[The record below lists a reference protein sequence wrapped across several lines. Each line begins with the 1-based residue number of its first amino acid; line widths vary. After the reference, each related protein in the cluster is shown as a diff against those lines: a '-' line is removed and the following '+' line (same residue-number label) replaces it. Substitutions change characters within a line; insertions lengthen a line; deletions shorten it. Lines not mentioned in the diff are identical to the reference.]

1 MSDLEYDVL
10 DELYFVQSFSELMQ
24 STDLE
29 EKELRPVLQKLLN
42 KGWIRC
48 FLTVSEEVPT
58 EELDFELEFRN
69 YYYLA
74 SKSGLL
80 AHNSN

>member
-10 DELYFVQSFSELMQ
+10 DELYFVQSFADLMGP
-24 STDLE
+24 TDLE
-29 EKELRPVLQKLLN
+29 EKELRPILLKMLN

-48 FLTVSEEVPT
+48 YKTVSEEVSA
-58 EELDFELEFRN
+58 EEVDFELEFRN

-74 SKSGLL
+74 SKAGLL